1 MNPRSATADDTVC
14 PGHWRRHRVL
24 YAIIFVCV
32 TPIVASYL
40 AYYVFP
46 PTGRTNYGALLP
58 PRPLGSV
65 ELQTLDGR
73 PFDFRQLAGKWI
85 LLTAGGGECTRGC
98 PDALLQMRQQRLMTG
113 KDSERVD
120 RVWLITDNAPLS
132 TLLMREYEGTYFV
145 RAPADAVRD
154 WMANGRELNGVVWLV
169 DPEGNLML
177 RWPRDPDPR
186 RVKADLARLLTA
198 SSHWI
203 RMEKTQ

>member
-1 MNPRSATADDTVC
+1 MNRRGATADDTHRR
-14 PGHWRRHRVL
+14 GHWRRYRIL
-24 YAIIFVCV
+24 YAIILVCV

-46 PTGRTNYGALLP
+46 PVRRTNYGALLP
-58 PRPLGSV
+58 PRSLGSV

-85 LLTAGGGECTRGC
+85 LVTAAGGECTGAC

-113 KDSERVD
+113 KDSERVE
-120 RVWLITDNAPLS
+120 RVWLIIDNAPLS

-145 RAPADAVRD
+145 RAPAGAVSE
-154 WMANGRELNGVVWLV
+154 WMANGPELNGVVWLV
-169 DPEGNLML
+169 DPMGTLML

-203 RMEKTQ
+203 RVEKTQ